1 MIGRWH
7 IATDLI
13 RVDYVRFWGE
23 LPSGEMRIH
32 LNTSLAIAYLGLAVF
47 GAVSGT
53 AQAQSTPRRIALKS
67 GESTELRNF
76 YAVQHC
82 RSILIGTP
90 VLDVLEGAEDL
101 TVTFKEGTKVPKKC
115 TISVPGG
122 TVIAAAKDIKTP
134 KEAKLTIRLKF
145 KTKIGERQ
153 TSNSYIVSLFP

>member
-1 MIGRWH
+1 
-7 IATDLI
+7 
-13 RVDYVRFWGE
+13 
-23 LPSGEMRIH
+23 MRIQ
-32 LNTSLAIAYLGLAVF
+32 LNTSLAIACVGLAVF
-47 GAVSGT
+47 AVVSGAE
-53 AQAQSTPRRIALKS
+53 AQHAPRRIALKS

-90 VLDVLEGAEDL
+90 VLDVLQGPEEL
-101 TVTFKEGTKVPKKC
+101 TVAFKEGAKVPAKC
-115 TISVPGG
+115 KTPVPGG
-122 TVIAAAKDIKTP
+122 TVIATAKEIKTP

>member
-1 MIGRWH
+1 
-7 IATDLI
+7 
-13 RVDYVRFWGE
+13 
-23 LPSGEMRIH
+23 MRIQM
-32 LNTSLAIAYLGLAVF
+32 NTSFAIACLGLAVF
-47 GAVSGT
+47 AAISGA
-53 AQAQSTPRRIALKS
+53 AQAQPASRRIALKS

-90 VLDVLEGAEDL
+90 VLDILEGPEEL
-101 TVTFKEGTKVPKKC
+101 TVTFKEGAKLPTKC
-115 TISVPGG
+115 TVPVPGG
-122 TVIAAAKDIKTP
+122 TVIATAKQIKTT